1 MLQSRRASDAGQVGP
16 RTVTMPAMQ
25 IPAPSGPRRRLLF
38 ALVAGVLALQPA
50 AMTAGESRGHSGL
63 PPIPISSEAGDPAL
77 QVALGRR
84 LFMDPQL
91 AEDGTLACA
100 TCHIPEHGFALNG
113 TPTAFGRGGRVLRRN
128 SPTVLNAALA
138 TSQFADGRM
147 ATLEGQIWG
156 PLLSIEE
163 AWNPT
168 VQDVVGRLE
177 GRADYREEFRAAF
190 AGRKVTA
197 RLVGAA
203 IAAYERSLATG
214 LSRFDRW
221 RFGGDA
227 AALTPVERAGYDV
240 FQRSGC
246 PACHTVGADFA
257 TFTDNSFRNTGV
269 EWARIRGALGTPKSV
284 PDEGRF
290 EVTRRESDRR
300 AFRVPSLRNVGLT
313 APYMHDGSLATLAQV
328 VDWYDAGGGTDP
340 GRDAAMRPLG
350 LDATDKASL
359 VAFLEA
365 LTSQDVER
373 LIAEARGTPGAGTLR
388 PRKL

>member
-1 MLQSRRASDAGQVGP
+1 MREHRAASDAGQIGA
-16 RTVTMPAMQ
+16 RTVTIPAMP
-25 IPAPSGPRRRLLF
+25 IPAPPRPRRRLLV
-38 ALVAGVLALQPA
+38 ALVASVLAMHPA
-50 AMTAGESRGHSGL
+50 TMTAGESRGHSGL
-63 PPIPISSEAGDPAL
+63 PPVVISNEAGDPAL

-91 AEDGTLACA
+91 AEDGTMACA

-113 TPTAFGRGGRVLRRN
+113 APTAFGRGGRVLRRN

-147 ATLEGQIWG
+147 ATLEDQIWG

-190 AGRKVTA
+190 AGRKVSA

-227 AALTPVERAGYDV
+227 AALSPAERAGYDV

-246 PACHTVGADFA
+246 PTCHTVGTEFA

-269 EWARIRGALGTPKSV
+269 EWARLRGAFGPAKSV

-290 EVTRRESDRR
+290 EVTGRESDRR
-300 AFRVPSLRNVGLT
+300 AFRVPSLRNAGVT
-313 APYMHDGSLATLAQV
+313 APYMHDGSLATLADV
-328 VDWYDAGGGTDP
+328 VEWYDAGGGSDP
-340 GRDAAMRPLG
+340 GRDPVLRPLG
-350 LDATDKASL
+350 LAADDKANL
-359 VAFLEA
+359 VAFLQT
-365 LTSQDVER
+365 LTSQDLER
-373 LIAEARGTPGAGTLR
+373 LVAEARGTPGAGTLR